1 MLLTELILSK
11 KGPLAKVW
19 ISAHQERKL
28 SKAQTLQV
36 DVGETVGEWSPDLSG
51 GRAWRMPDE
60 PADVIRL
67 STLLY
72 RGYPGTRW

>member
-1 MLLTELILSK
+1 MSPNLNSTNSAMLLTELILSK

-36 DVGETVGEWSPDLSG
+36 DVGETVGECWIIVLLS
-51 GRAWRMPDE
+51 
-60 PADVIRL
+60 VL
-67 STLLY
+67 SNPLID
-72 RGYPGTRW
+72 

>member
-36 DVGETVGEWSPDLSG
+36 DVGETVGESPR
-51 GRAWRMPDE
+51 RAT
-60 PADVIRL
+60 RL
-67 STLLY
+67 LTL
-72 RGYPGTRW
+72 

>member
-36 DVGETVGEWSPDLSG
+36 DVGETVGECQDGVLP
-51 GRAWRMPDE
+51 
-60 PADVIRL
+60 VCFQVH
-67 STLLY
+67 
-72 RGYPGTRW
+72 

>member
-36 DVGETVGEWSPDLSG
+36 DVGETVGEWCPIRAEGVEDA
-51 GRAWRMPDE
+51 GRAR
-60 PADVIRL
+60 
-67 STLLY
+67 
-72 RGYPGTRW
+72 

>member
-1 MLLTELILSK
+1 VSPNLNSTNSAMLLTELILSK

-36 DVGETVGEWSPDLSG
+36 DVGETVGECWIIVLLS
-51 GRAWRMPDE
+51 
-60 PADVIRL
+60 VL
-67 STLLY
+67 SNPLID
-72 RGYPGTRW
+72 